1 MLHIIQHD
9 SKLLPMRPPQIPH
22 EHLNSAVYARA
33 TELLNVTMDYVYE
46 ECAQNPIGQLH
57 VILTGGST
65 MKQSM

>member
-1 MLHIIQHD
+1 
-9 SKLLPMRPPQIPH
+9 MRPPQIPH